1 MVHIVHPRPQA
12 GRQKAFGQIVF
23 HDGHA
28 DFDLTGNPHL
38 EAALRQHGYTL
49 EEVSESDDA
58 VRPPKGSKRS
68 NGRKHADDENRS
80 DTPQETGIMYVSG
93 GLDEDFVKVDAAIAD
108 FHSIE
113 R

>member
-1 MVHIVHPRPQA
+1 MAHIVHPRPQP

-28 DFDLTGNPHL
+28 DFDLSGNPHL
-38 EAALRQHGYTL
+38 EAALRQHGYTI
-49 EEVSESDDA
+49 EDVSESDDA
-58 VRPPKGSKRS
+58 QRPSKGSKRS
-68 NGRKHADDENRS
+68 NGRKHADELNGA
-80 DTPQETGIMYVSG
+80 DTPQETGIMYVSAD
-93 GLDEDFVKVDAAIAD
+93 LDEDFVKVDAAIAD